1 MIMVVAISALAVSE
15 EPSPEEYAYMDIS
28 TASPELRDKI
38 LDARCDIVYG
48 D

>member
-28 TASPELRDKI
+28 TALPELRDKI